1 MPKRRFIFLFGYVR
15 ITNITVPAH
24 GNRTCIPR
32 PPSYYSVVSRKDP
45 GIINFG
51 HRSSLCRTVYIPSYD
66 LPNKKFALFRLFL
79 LVIVLGK
86 FRRDMSLALRRVV
99 VKKMGKCDSVC
110 SYREF
115 RALGTICPDT
125 VLGLIAMPIDY
136 TFY

>member
-1 MPKRRFIFLFGYVR
+1 MIQIKYNQELTRYYFGLMPKRRFIFLFGYVR

-51 HRSSLCRTVYIPSYD
+51 YRSSLCRTVYIPSYD

-79 LVIVLGK
+79 LVIVLSK

-99 VKKMGKCDSVC
+99 IEKWANVATAA
-110 SYREF
+110 
-115 RALGTICPDT
+115 ALQFVQIRSW
-125 VLGLIAMPIDY
+125 V
-136 TFY
+136 